1 VATKSQQSHRSPSAI
16 SIFTIKVSATLDD
29 ISFDELHGRH
39 KAVVCVPEF
48 AGALTKPHFPAVG
61 SNQKPFRRTLM
72 SAGTGESKVNGS
84 GAPIGRL
91 STNRLAPQRT
101 VTLPPIS
108 KSNGHATDDAAQGRL
123 SAKKQAEDKARAR
136 TLARA
141 QAVAEK
147 LSSATEQVASAI
159 TEANSAVVE
168 LEKTMHAIA
177 AGSEQASTAAEESRA
192 AINQIEKASDT
203 ATGRAE
209 ASLQKVNELQALAK
223 TTSSDIEGLIKGVTE
238 SAEANIESAK
248 MVYELE
254 KQSEEIGKI
263 VHAVARIADQT
274 NLLALNAAIEAAR
287 AGEHGKGF
295 AVVADEVRNLAEMSE
310 KSARGIQ
317 EVVNEIQNQVKVVAA
332 DTETAGNKSR
342 EEIAKAK
349 AVTDDLAKIVAEFQ
363 EIQSGCVEIRKNAQE
378 ALGGAKQFLKGA
390 EDIASASVE
399 ASSACTEAQKSVQEQ
414 SKAYAEM
421 SDAARS
427 LAELAESLKTSTNA
441 QKSAE
446 ELAATAEELSNNAE
460 EVKTSSSEIS
470 TAIEQIN
477 KAAVTAGKAAE
488 ASGAFGTQLL
498 QASNVMLENSKV
510 SAHKATGIQELLSV
524 NKENVDRLIV
534 NIGKAADASLDS
546 AKNVLELEERTRRI
560 DKIVD
565 AIVMVTVQTK
575 MLAVNGNVEAARA
588 GEYGRGFSV
597 VAGDIRSLANES
609 SENADRIKDLVRNI
623 QSQITKVAG
632 DIQSAGTK
640 ARQEVERAK
649 ASTANLEL
657 VAKDCAIIV
666 SGLDE
671 VAQGSTES
679 LAALDQTGKATQQIA
694 SAAEEMARSTTEAA
708 GAAEQGLKAA
718 QEIAQA
724 VEDIAS
730 QADELQ
736 NG

>member
-1 VATKSQQSHRSPSAI
+1 MN
-16 SIFTIKVSATLDD
+16 
-29 ISFDELHGRH
+29 
-39 KAVVCVPEF
+39 
-48 AGALTKPHFPAVG
+48 KPNGVDG
-61 SNQKPFRRTLM
+61 SNGSTVLP
-72 SAGTGESKVNGS
+72 AGHP
-84 GAPIGRL
+84 AF
-91 STNRLAPQRT
+91 NRLASQQPPLPGGHSTHGSVRASDT
-101 VTLPPIS
+101 GARSTL
-108 KSNGHATDDAAQGRL
+108 AT
-123 SAKKQAEDKARAR
+123 KKMADDKARAR
-136 TLARA
+136 TLARV
-141 QAVAEK
+141 QAVSEK
-147 LSSATEQVASAI
+147 LSTATEQVGSAI
-159 TEANSAVVE
+159 TEATSAVQE
-168 LEKTMHAIA
+168 LEKTMQSIA
-177 AGSEQASTAAEESRA
+177 TQTEGASAAAEESRA
-192 AINQIEKASDT
+192 AINQIEKAADT
-203 ATGRAE
+203 ASKKAE
-209 ASLQKVNELQALAK
+209 GSLQTVNALARLCTA
-223 TTSSDIEGLIKGVTE
+223 TTLDIENLTKGVNDAGAANLE
-238 SAEANIESAK
+238 SARMI
-248 MVYELE
+248 VELE

-263 VHAVARIADQT
+263 VHAVVRIADQT

-317 EVVNEIQNQVKVVAA
+317 EVVNEIQTQVKIVAA
-332 DTETAGNKSR
+332 DTESAGKKAR
-342 EEIAKAK
+342 DEVEKAK
-349 AVTDDLAKIVAEFQ
+349 GVTATLKQIGEDFKLLQGGAQVI
-363 EIQSGCVEIRKNAQE
+363 STNANQ
-378 ALGGAKQFLKGA
+378 ALGGAKEYLKGA
-390 EDIASASVE
+390 EDIGTANEE
-399 ASSACTEAQKSVQEQ
+399 ASSACTESQRAVEEQ
-414 SKAYAEM
+414 SKAYSEM
-421 SDAARS
+421 ADASNS
-427 LAELAESLKTSTNA
+427 LAEMAEALKTSTNA

-446 ELAATAEELSNNAE
+446 ELAATAEELSANTE
-460 EVKTSSSEIS
+460 ELKASSTQIS
-470 TAIEQIN
+470 TAIQQIS
-477 KAAVTAGKAAE
+477 KAAD
-488 ASGAFGTQLL
+488 
-498 QASNVMLENSKV
+498 V
-510 SAHKATGIQELLSV
+510 SAKACERSLAAGQQLDRNAKQMNEGATQGAERGTAIQMMLA
-524 NKENVDRLIV
+524 ENRTAIDKMID
-534 NIGKAADASLDS
+534 NISNAADASMAS
-546 AKNVLELEERTRRI
+546 AKNVLELEGRTRRI

-565 AIVMVTVQTK
+565 SIVMVTVQTR

>member
-1 VATKSQQSHRSPSAI
+1 MNTETI
-16 SIFTIKVSATLDD
+16 SKT
-29 ISFDELHGRH
+29 
-39 KAVVCVPEF
+39 
-48 AGALTKPHFPAVG
+48 
-61 SNQKPFRRTLM
+61 N
-72 SAGTGESKVNGS
+72 GTGTP
-84 GAPIGRL
+84 AGRL
-91 STNRLAPQRT
+91 ATNRLAPQRSASAVPQKT
-101 VTLPPIS
+101 
-108 KSNGHATDDAAQGRL
+108 NGHAEEDAGQGRL
-123 SAKKQAEDKARAR
+123 AAKKMAEEKARAR

-147 LSSATEQVASAI
+147 LSTATDQVASAI
-159 TEANSAVVE
+159 AEANSAVVE
-168 LEKTMHAIA
+168 LEKTMHTVA
-177 AGSEQASTAAEESRA
+177 AGAEQASTAAEESRA
-192 AINQIEKASDT
+192 AINQIEKASDI
-203 ATGRAE
+203 ANGRAD
-209 ASLQKVNELQALAK
+209 ASLQKVNELQSLARS
-223 TTSSDIEGLIKGVTE
+223 TTADIEALIKGVSD
-238 SAEANIESAK
+238 SAAANLESAK
-248 MVYELE
+248 MVGELE
-254 KQSEEIGKI
+254 RQSEEIGKI

-332 DTETAGNKSR
+332 DTETAGKNGR
-342 EEIAKAK
+342 EEAEKAK
-349 AVTDDLAKIVAEFQ
+349 VVTADLAKIAVDFDTILQA
-363 EIQSGCVEIRKNAQE
+363 CVEIRKNAQE
-378 ALGGAKQFLKGA
+378 SLAGAKGYLKGSEEIAAAA
-390 EDIASASVE
+390 EE
-399 ASSACTEAQKSVQEQ
+399 ATSACQEAQKSVQEQ

-427 LAELAESLKTSTNA
+427 LAEMAESLKTSTNA

-446 ELAATAEELSNNAE
+446 ELAATAEELSQNAE
-460 EVKTSSSEIS
+460 EVKTSSGQIS

-477 KAAVTAGKAAE
+477 KAASAQAKSAE
-488 ASGAFGTQLL
+488 ASNTAGVQLL
-498 QASNVMLENSKV
+498 QAAKIMGKRADDGSEKAVTIQQLLASN
-510 SAHKATGIQELLSV
+510 KA
-524 NKENVDRLIV
+524 NVDQLIL
-534 NIGKAADASLDS
+534 NIGKAADSSMES

-609 SENADRIKDLVRNI
+609 SENADRIKDLVKNV
-623 QSQITKVAG
+623 QTQINKVGG
-632 DIQSAGTK
+632 DIQSSGTK
-640 ARQEVERAK
+640 AREEVARAK
-649 ASTANLEL
+649 VSTANLDRIARECDSVVTGIKD
-657 VAKDCAIIV
+657 VAK
-666 SGLDE
+666 
-671 VAQGSTES
+671 GSLES
-679 LAALDQTGKATQQIA
+679 VAALEQAAKAAQQIA
-694 SAAEEMARSTTEAA
+694 AAAEETGRATTEAA
-708 GAAEQGLKAA
+708 GASEQGLKAA

>member
-1 VATKSQQSHRSPSAI
+1 MQSHTAEPKQNS
-16 SIFTIKVSATLDD
+16 
-29 ISFDELHGRH
+29 
-39 KAVVCVPEF
+39 
-48 AGALTKPHFPAVG
+48 AGAPP
-61 SNQKPFRRTLM
+61 
-72 SAGTGESKVNGS
+72 
-84 GAPIGRL
+84 GRL
-91 STNRLAPQRT
+91 ATNRLAAQRSAP
-101 VTLPPIS
+101 VP
-108 KSNGHATDDAAQGRL
+108 AALKALGNAAEEASQNRL
-123 SAKKQAEDKARAR
+123 VAKKLAEDKARAR

-147 LSSATEQVASAI
+147 LSAATEQVASAI
-159 TEANSAVVE
+159 AEANSAVVE

-177 AGSEQASTAAEESRA
+177 AGAEQASAAAEESRA
-192 AINQIEKASDT
+192 AINQIEKAADT
-203 ATGRAE
+203 ANGRAD
-209 ASLQKVNELQALAK
+209 ASLQKVNDLQGLAK
-223 TTSSDIEGLIKGVTE
+223 STQLDIEELIKGVNG
-238 SAEANIESAK
+238 AAQANIESAK
-248 MVYELE
+248 MVAELE
-254 KQSEEIGKI
+254 RQSEEIGKI

-332 DTETAGNKSR
+332 DTETAGKKSR
-342 EEIAKAK
+342 EEIEKAK
-349 AVTDDLAKIVAEFQ
+349 VVTNDLAKITADFGT
-363 EIQSGCVEIRKNAQE
+363 IQTACTEIRKNAQE
-378 ALGGAKQFLKGA
+378 TLGGAKKYLKGS
-390 EDIASASVE
+390 EEIAAASEE
-399 ASSACTEAQKSVQEQ
+399 ATSACQEAQKSVQEQ

-421 SDAARS
+421 NDAARS
-427 LAELAESLKTSTNA
+427 LAEMAEALKTSTNA

-446 ELAATAEELSNNAE
+446 ELAATAEELSTNAE
-460 EVKTSSSEIS
+460 EVKTSSSQIS

-477 KAAVTAGKAAE
+477 KAASTQAKAAE
-488 ASGAFGTQLL
+488 TSNALGVQLL
-498 QASNVMLENSKV
+498 QAAKVMGDNADM
-510 SAHKATGIQELLSV
+510 SAQKAAAIQQTLGS
-524 NKENVDRLIV
+524 NKENVDALIT
-534 NIGKAADASLDS
+534 NIGKAADASLES

-609 SENADRIKDLVRNI
+609 SENADRIKDLVKNI
-623 QSQITKVAG
+623 QTQITKVAG
-632 DIQSAGTK
+632 DIQSAGNK
-640 ARQEVERAK
+640 SRQEVEK
-649 ASTANLEL
+649 ARVSTSNLEL
-657 VAKDCAIIV
+657 IAKDCDVIV
-666 SGLDE
+666 TGIKEISK
-671 VAQGSTES
+671 GSIES
-679 LAALDQTGKATQQIA
+679 VAALEQAGKASQQIA
-694 SAAEEMARSTTEAA
+694 SAAEETGRATTEAA

>member
-1 VATKSQQSHRSPSAI
+1 MQT
-16 SIFTIKVSATLDD
+16 
-29 ISFDELHGRH
+29 
-39 KAVVCVPEF
+39 
-48 AGALTKPHFPAVG
+48 
-61 SNQKPFRRTLM
+61 
-72 SAGTGESKVNGS
+72 GTGEPKVNGS
-84 GAPIGRL
+84 ATPISRL
-91 STNRLAPQRT
+91 ATNRLAPQRT
-101 VTLPPIS
+101 APVPPTS
-108 KSNGHATDDAAQGRL
+108 KVHAVGSDDASQNRL
-123 SAKKQAEDKARAR
+123 AAKKLAEEKARAR

-147 LSSATEQVASAI
+147 LSAATEQVASAI
-159 TEANSAVVE
+159 AEANSAVVE
-168 LEKTMHAIA
+168 LEKTMHSIA
-177 AGSEQASTAAEESRA
+177 AGAEEASAAAEESRA
-192 AINQIEKASDT
+192 AINQIEKAADV
-203 ATGRAE
+203 ANGRAD
-209 ASLQKVNELQALAK
+209 AALSKVNDLQTLAK
-223 TTSSDIEGLIKGVTE
+223 ATQVDIEELIKGVTD
-238 SAEANIESAK
+238 AAQANIESAR
-248 MVYELE
+248 MVTELE
-254 KQSEEIGKI
+254 RQSEEIGKI

-332 DTETAGNKSR
+332 DTETAGKKSR
-342 EEIAKAK
+342 EEIDKAK
-349 AVTDDLAKIVAEFQ
+349 VITSDLLKVNGDFAA
-363 EIQSGCVEIRKNAQE
+363 IQTGCVEIRKNAQE
-378 ALGGAKQFLKGA
+378 SLVGAKQYLKGA
-390 EDIASASVE
+390 EEIAAASEE
-399 ASSACTEAQKSVQEQ
+399 ASSGCQEAQKSVQEQ

-421 SDAARS
+421 NDAARS
-427 LAELAESLKTSTNA
+427 LAEMAESLKTSTNA

-446 ELAATAEELSNNAE
+446 ELAATAEELSTNAE
-460 EVKTSSSEIS
+460 EVKTSSAQIS

-477 KAAVTAGKAAE
+477 KAASIQAKSAESSNALGAQLLAAAKVMVESSDLGSQKAE
-488 ASGAFGTQLL
+488 AIA
-498 QASNVMLENSKV
+498 K
-510 SAHKATGIQELLSV
+510 LLSG
-524 NKENVDRLIV
+524 NKQNVDQLIL
-534 NIGKAADASLDS
+534 NIGRAADSSIES

-609 SENADRIKDLVRNI
+609 SENADRIKDLVKNI
-623 QSQITKVAG
+623 QTQITKVAN
-632 DIQSAGTK
+632 DIQSAGNK
-640 ARQEVERAK
+640 SRQEVEKAK
-649 ASTANLEL
+649 VSTSNLEL
-657 VAKDCAIIV
+657 IAKDCDGV
-666 SGLDE
+666 
-671 VAQGSTES
+671 VAGIKEISKGSTES
-679 LAALDQTGKATQQIA
+679 VAALEQAGKASQQIA
-694 SAAEEMARSTTEAA
+694 GAAEETGRATTEAA